1 MFDPGLCPPW
11 GARAACDAT
20 QLLFTLKQLLEN
32 LPAKGSCTYRLCL
45 GAVRA
50 FP

>member
-1 MFDPGLCPPW
+1 MFSPGLCPPW
-11 GARAACDAT
+11 GARAACDTA

-32 LPAKGSCTYRLCL
+32 LPAEGNCTYKLFL
-45 GAVRA
+45 GAVSA